1 MRKIG
6 RALAAL
12 FAVGFAACG
21 LSCISRCRTCAP
33 LRTRNPETTA
43 FIELRLREAR
53 AKGLEPPRRVQRLGE
68 LRAASPRT

>member
-1 MRKIG
+1 MRMIG

-12 FAVGFAACG
+12 LAVGFAASAYLY
-21 LSCISRCRTCAP
+21 LSLPDVRT

-53 AKGLEPPRRVQRLGE
+53 AKGLEPAARAAMGE
-68 LRAASPRT
+68 LRPHLAAT